1 MIVMVSPLLF
11 WCYVC
16 IICTDF
22 SIIILVIELKLYSD
36 YQLNKLA
43 FQQNFKDCSDFLLRE
58 VRVDG
63 EDAFFCVMD
72 GLVDSL
78 QLSQMVTK
86 PILSSRLEFHSPAEH
101 YQLIKD
107 CVIGAVE
114 TNEATTFEDCEYF
127 LMSGFALFL
136 LDGCSKALVIG
147 IQGWNRR
154 GTDEPNNEA
163 MVKGAKECF
172 VESSNDNKALLR
184 KRLKTP
190 HLKLKQLKLGEAAKT
205 PVIIAYIDNRADERM
220 VSEVERRLESA
231 PLNVVQDYG
240 SLHPFI
246 DTDIPSFFSA
256 VGNTERPDVLASKL
270 LEGRVAVMVEG
281 TPFVMYTPYLF
292 SDNFSALD
300 DYDNPPF
307 YATFMRLLKYFS
319 FFLSVFLPALYVA
332 VGTYHQELIPTT
344 MLYVIATSEATTPFP
359 LMLEAIM
366 IHLLYE
372 IMREAGLRLPSSIGH
387 AVSIIGA
394 IVIGDATVSAGIIG
408 APMLVVVAVTA
419 IASYVVYPLYESI
432 AVLRILFIIL
442 GGLTGI
448 YGIMLGAAALFVN
461 ICAINPYG
469 VPYAAPLSPLTSV
482 SIMDT
487 VFRQGWKRLATRK
500 VRINQLE
507 GVPND
512 QD

>member
-1 MIVMVSPLLF
+1 MIV
-11 WCYVC
+11 
-16 IICTDF
+16 
-22 SIIILVIELKLYSD
+22 KLYST

-43 FQQNFKDCSDFLLRE
+43 LEQNFADCSDFLLRE
-58 VRVDG
+58 IKVDDC
-63 EDAFFCVMD
+63 DAMICVMD

-78 QLSQMVTK
+78 QLSQMVVR
-86 PILSSRLEFHSPAEH
+86 PILSSRLVFRTPNEH
-101 YQLIKD
+101 YELIKD
-107 CVIGAVE
+107 KIVGSVE
-114 TNEATTFEDCEYF
+114 MNEATAFEDVEYY
-127 LMSGFALFL
+127 LMSGFAVFL
-136 LDGCSKALVIG
+136 LDGCTTALALGV
-147 IQGWNRR
+147 QGWNRR
-154 GTDEPNNEA
+154 NTDEPDNEA

-172 VESSNDNKALLR
+172 VETLNDNKALLR

-190 HLKLKQLKLGEAAKT
+190 HLKLKQIKLGKTAKT
-205 PVIIAYIDNRADERM
+205 PVVIAYIDDKADM
-220 VSEVERRLESA
+220 NTVADVERRLRSTD
-231 PLNVVQDYG
+231 LDSIQDYG
-240 SLHPFI
+240 CLHPYI

-292 SDNFSALD
+292 TDNFSALD

-307 YATFMRLLKYFS
+307 YSSFMRGLKYFS
-319 FFLSVFLPALYVA
+319 FILSVFLPAIYVA
-332 VGTYHQELIPTT
+332 VGTFHQELIPTT

-432 AVLRILFIIL
+432 AVLRILFIIV
-442 GGLTGI
+442 GGLTGM
-448 YGIMLGAAALFVN
+448 YGLMLAAGALFVN

-469 VPYAAPLSPLTSV
+469 VPYSAPLSPLTAD
-482 SIMDT
+482 SINDT
-487 VFRQGWKRLATRK
+487 LLRRGWKKLAGRNVRLS
-500 VRINQLE
+500 NLE
-507 GVPND
+507 GVSID
-512 QD
+512 KK